1 MSRAGLPCNTLSDLN
16 LNNKPNDKPDSVR
29 ESSPMK
35 QINKL
40 LSSAASSLL
49 NQLAGSQ
56 RTDVDTSSSDP
67 LPPPP
72 PPPLPFQQH
81 NELPPT
87 TSTLSHSFVPPPL
100 PAVINPFS
108 NNEIGDKV
116 LPNGAC
122 GETKTEC
129 KKPFGDMKIEE
140 VLAKRKRYDFSS
152 RREWQERIALEVK
165 SVLKPA
171 YSLRRINKEDYKE
184 IMKKAV
190 TKCATL
196 ILTSPIG
203 SLVST
208 KLKSQKLLHVLV
220 FTTFEVDS
228 GCSSTLGNKNL
239 SIYVY
244 LPMQRDENPTTTM
257 NSGYWPR
264 LALKSLPPDP
274 ISVGF
279 HTRVLDSIP
288 AINSCSLDG

>member
-140 VLAKRKRYDFSS
+140 VLAKRKRYDSS
-152 RREWQERIALEVK
+152 RREWQERIALE
-165 SVLKPA
+165 
-171 YSLRRINKEDYKE
+171 
-184 IMKKAV
+184 
-190 TKCATL
+190 CATL

-208 KLKSQKLLHVLV
+208 KVKSQKLLHVLV

>member
-1 MSRAGLPCNTLSDLN
+1 MQSVPSLPMVMSGPGFQTTALPPPPPPPPPTFAQQMQAPASNLLETLMSKAGLPCNTLSDLN

-49 NQLAGSQ
+49 NQLAGNQ

-122 GETKTEC
+122 GETKTES

-190 TKCATL
+190 TKVRGISKC
-196 ILTSPIG
+196 IL
-203 SLVST
+203 V
-208 KLKSQKLLHVLV
+208 HCR
-220 FTTFEVDS
+220 FREVVH
-228 GCSSTLGNKNL
+228 L
-239 SIYVY
+239 
-244 LPMQRDENPTTTM
+244 Q
-257 NSGYWPR
+257 
-264 LALKSLPPDP
+264 
-274 ISVGF
+274 
-279 HTRVLDSIP
+279 SIP
-288 AINSCSLDG
+288 KK